1 MSRSP
6 HPARLHKIMNARE
19 HLKSN
24 HAPCAA
30 SLSYLEAPP
39 ARARRGSLRC
49 RGVRLVPSAKAP
61 TCSPDRSTCLA
72 HIITH
77 QHGKQ
82 KHSNTKNTPLKPH
95 RKRNTNNRTKSA
107 THNTP
112 NSTPTCTHP
121 IAQHAKG
128 IAKRHTRKGQ
138 AGHYELI
145 HNGHQH
151 SSLHMAHGGAY
162 EIRSQL
168 IPVLIYSSSHSAL
181 LSFGCCDGCCEAG

>member
-1 MSRSP
+1 MPRRPVGPIGESSHLLSGPLDVSRT
-6 HPARLHKIMNARE
+6 
-19 HLKSN
+19 
-24 HAPCAA
+24 
-30 SLSYLEAPP
+30 Y
-39 ARARRGSLRC
+39 
-49 RGVRLVPSAKAP
+49 
-61 TCSPDRSTCLA
+61 
-72 HIITH
+72 H

-107 THNTP
+107 IHNTP